1 MSHFNVEA
9 EDISE
14 DDYEALSQA
23 SNQSQF
29 KFEENLECN
38 FEDDSDY
45 LPSSQDSSSQEFSQ
59 VKRDD
64 AYNKIKFFVS
74 STFFCSENSSQPL
87 FLIFNWAVG
96 NYAQEWGIELEF
108 LALLH
113 YITMQIG
120 QGPISGF

>member
-1 MSHFNVEA
+1 MSHFNIEA

-64 AYNKIKFFVS
+64 DYNKIKFLVS
-74 STFFCSENSSQPL
+74 STFFSSGNSSQPL
-87 FLIFNWAVG
+87 FLIFN
-96 NYAQEWGIELEF
+96 
-108 LALLH
+108 
-113 YITMQIG
+113 
-120 QGPISGF
+120 